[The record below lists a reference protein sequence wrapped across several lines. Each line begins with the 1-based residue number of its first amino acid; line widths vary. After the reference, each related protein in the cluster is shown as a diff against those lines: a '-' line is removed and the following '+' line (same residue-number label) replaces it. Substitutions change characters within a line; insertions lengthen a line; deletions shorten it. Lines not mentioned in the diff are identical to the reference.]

1 MEYRFRNAPSSN
13 GSPSQEKKL
22 LCRLHKDPLGGPLY
36 KLLRVVTMMLNIG
49 HLEPVFSLERLYF
62 RKTNKVNPVQ
72 WI

>member
-1 MEYRFRNAPSSN
+1 MLAAQTEA
-13 GSPSQEKKL
+13 
-22 LCRLHKDPLGGPLY
+22 LHRRKNCCAGYKDPLGGPLY